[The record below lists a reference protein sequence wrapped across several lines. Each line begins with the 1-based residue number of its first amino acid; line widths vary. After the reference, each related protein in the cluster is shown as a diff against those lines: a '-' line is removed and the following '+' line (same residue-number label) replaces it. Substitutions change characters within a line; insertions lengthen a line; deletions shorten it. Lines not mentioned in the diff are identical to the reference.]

1 MKTFFYGLLVF
12 LGFISVAC
20 AGTVNLAWDTYT
32 DVADGF
38 YCYMDSTS
46 PVNPI
51 VSNRIGTITPTTTTT
66 LTATGVANG
75 LKYFVCTAFA
85 GAIESVPS
93 NEVSGIVRPNKPLN
107 LRIP

>member
-1 MKTFFYGLLVF
+1 MKLLLAISIILLTAT
-12 LGFISVAC
+12 LGC
-20 AGTVNLAWDTYT
+20 AGTVSLQWDSYS

-38 YCYMDSTS
+38 YCYMSNTS
-46 PVNPI
+46 PVEPI
-51 VSNRIGTITPTTTTT
+51 VANRIGTVTPTTTTT

-85 GAIESVPS
+85 GTIESVPS
-93 NEVSGIVRPNKPLN
+93 NEVSGVVRPNKPLG